1 MKRKIFSKLLMGA
14 FLIASVSSFVSC
26 KDYDD
31 DINNL
36 QKQIDAAALKAELTS
51 LQSTL
56 QAQIA
61 AAQSAADKA
70 AAAAQAAQ
78 NTANAAATKDALAAV
93 QSAAEKAG
101 ADAATAI
108 TAASQAQIAASAAQ
122 ASADAAQS
130 TANNAA
136 TKDALEVVKAAAEA
150 AQNTANNAATKDA
163 LAAVQT
169 AAEKAAADAAKSIA
183 DAAAAAQKAADA
195 AQAAQSTAS
204 VAQTAAAAAAEAAK
218 VAQNAGDAA
227 TATAKDALADAA
239 KALTEA
245 AAASKAAEAAQST
258 APAAQ
263 NAANAA
269 DASATEAKAT
279 AANGV
284 AAAGNAAA
292 QAAAALA
299 AASAAQKAAAEAKYN
314 DEAVRILIDKAQG
327 SADAA
332 AKDAKD
338 AAEAAAAAVLASA
351 AAGDDAAA
359 AKAAAAKVDEAIA
372 TATAAISEATDAKIQ
387 AAVAEA
393 MAKVP
398 ADTTAEIEKLS
409 GDLQTL
415 GSTVEK
421 LATAEGLSA
430 AVTALEGQIGGVADA
445 AAAAAVA
452 AAAGTIE
459 AAVAELYATVTSV
472 ELVGSF
478 SALDFNPDKDSQ
490 TYPLGF
496 TTSTW
501 AGIDLDF
508 IFGKQQWTATFGD
521 KETESLDDDAV
532 EKVSYKKGDDI
543 RANRALLIRVNPVN
557 AEFTK
562 DQVKFINSKLETLDE
577 IVEIGEPYRF
587 KGMLTRG
594 TSESG
599 LWVIPVNVKKDVT
612 FNKFNE
618 ITFYKSAGDW
628 KYDKSTG
635 DLETWRYD
643 QKLYAI
649 AIDNTPD
656 MDGEESIDRYVASTY
671 DIATEYVHYTPATSL
686 SANFEWTLEN
696 VDYNQNINTIHN
708 RWTSNVYNSENKPG
722 ILSKDQTN
730 AYTVVPEAMEKKWT
744 LWATNSD
751 QYKAGLVAP
760 TSAEPTKSIEKTVK
774 GSKQYNTE
782 NDLSDYRF
790 SQPYLTIKNTGD
802 NIKVE
807 LTPAL
812 QKKVEYWY
820 ISYDFEL
827 NAVESK
833 PSEWEAWQS
842 YQDGIDG
849 IYTMTRGDKAIDLQ
863 INKETAQGDVIGFRI
878 WAVNYDGSLVDPD
891 GKAFYVK
898 VGEEPEANVLNI
910 SANIMAVDA
919 TTGMALTYLT
929 DEDKTY
935 TADKNYNVST
945 ITPVNNNNFES
956 LASTYGSFTG
966 TTTIYSTGTK
976 DQTIVNGRSV
986 TVYWALLKSDK
997 KTVASNYKDVA
1008 YIKAGIAGSDLKNL
1022 KDGATLSNIVTYT
1035 DTRKDV
1041 NNKEKYTI
1049 KISVTKQ
1056 MPDDAW
1062 TKKYIFDGVIT
1073 WKTDYGWDP
1082 TSNVLTTYVKPYYD
1096 LVPQGFDYLK
1106 PKFIKGTGGA
1116 ADVFN
1121 WKWQAGATTA
1131 DVMSGWI
1138 DDAKWLNW
1146 DYSVNTNLANAGVRD
1161 IDDYIASV
1169 KAGTDL
1175 SLYKWVIEGAPTELT
1190 GTGEPATKDYTALW
1204 TSGTAD
1210 KDVADNAIVAVKAKA
1225 VREDQTLNSKLK
1237 YTYVGISARIKA
1249 VATDGTVTWEGW
1261 DLVKNAND
1269 FKTHFADAMDLLTYD
1284 TQRSYLAYDVWQEQG
1299 TGGTLPAIKTGSK
1312 NLTDNNL
1319 YIDWKGTVTGQ
1330 NWITQV
1336 QDVDVLIP
1344 VLFQLNLTD
1353 NREAAVGTIASQAFN
1368 PNTYQKFNS
1377 AALAGSLISSNLTS
1391 FLRATISA
1399 PNRVLA
1405 ENKQISGSENVNGA
1419 GIDRDRVIDGTTT
1432 SANPNINKAN
1442 RFAFDENYYRFDN
1455 PNRKATD
1462 PVVTAMK
1469 IELSGAITTYL
1480 KVSPNA
1486 TPSNMIFQKIGGVQD
1501 PHQNVS
1507 GNIKLSG
1514 YDVFGKYHEFNLPVV
1529 ILYNN

>member
-36 QKQIDAAALKAELTS
+36 QKQIDAAALKAELTT

-70 AAAAQAAQ
+70 QAAAQAAQ
-78 NTANAAATKDALAAV
+78 NTANAAATKDALDAV
-93 QSAAEKAG
+93 KSAAEKAG

-108 TAASQAQIAASAAQ
+108 AAAANAQIAANAAQ
-122 ASADAAQS
+122 TTAD
-130 TANNAA
+130 NAGS
-136 TKDALEVVKAAAEA
+136 
-150 AQNTANNAATKDA
+150 
-163 LAAVQT
+163 
-169 AAEKAAADAAKSIA
+169 AAEKAAADAAKAIS
-183 DAAAAAQKAADA
+183 DAAAAQG
-195 AQAAQSTAS
+195 TAS

-218 VAQNAGDAA
+218 VAQAAGDAA
-227 TATAKDALADAA
+227 TANAATALADAA
-239 KALTEA
+239 KAVENA
-245 AAASKAAEAAQST
+245 ATAAEAAK
-258 APAAQ
+258 AALT
-263 NAANAA
+263 NANS
-269 DASATEAKAT
+269 ASATATEAKAT
-279 AANGV
+279 AENGI
-284 AAAGNAAA
+284 AAAANAAA
-292 QAAAALA
+292 QAAEAIA
-299 AASAAQKAAAEAKYN
+299 AANAAKTAAEAAKYN

-338 AAEAAAAAVLASA
+338 AAEAAAAAVIASA
-351 AAGDDAAA
+351 AAGNDAAA
-359 AKAAAAKVDEAIA
+359 AKEAAAKVDEAIK
-372 TATAAISEATDAKIQ
+372 TATDAITEATDAKIKS
-387 AAVAEA
+387 AIAEA

-398 ADTTAEIEKLS
+398 ADTSAEIEKLS

-430 AVTALEGQIGGVADA
+430 AVTELEGKIEGAADA

-452 AAAGTIE
+452 AAAGTID
-459 AAVAELYATVTSV
+459 AAVAELYATITSV

-496 TTSTW
+496 TTATW

-628 KYDKSTG
+628 KYDKNTG

-643 QKLYAI
+643 QKLYAV

-671 DIATEYVHYTPATSL
+671 DIATEYVHYTPATVL
-686 SANFEWTLEN
+686 NAYFEWTLDNADKQGTTMIGLAGYE
-696 VDYNQNINTIHN
+696 TIHN
-708 RWTSNVYNSENKPG
+708 RWTNNVYNSENKPG

-730 AYTVVPEAMEKKWT
+730 AYTVVPAAMEKKWT
-744 LWATNSD
+744 LWATNSNE
-751 QYKAGLVAP
+751 YKAGLVAP
-760 TSAEPTKSIEKTVK
+760 TAAEPTKSIEKTVNGAK
-774 GSKQYNTE
+774 KYNTE
-782 NDLSDYRF
+782 DDGSDQRF
-790 SQPYLTIKNTGD
+790 GYSYLTIKNTGD

-812 QKKVEYWY
+812 KKKVEYWY

-919 TTGMALTYLT
+919 TTGMALSYLT

-945 ITPVNNNNFES
+945 ITKVDGNKFES

-966 TTTIYSTGTK
+966 STIIYSNGTK
-976 DQTIVNGRSV
+976 DQTIVNGKSV
-986 TVYWALLKSDK
+986 RVYWALLKSDK
-997 KTVASNYKDVA
+997 KTVANNYKDVA

-1041 NNKEKYTI
+1041 NNKEKYRI
-1049 KISVTKQ
+1049 NISVTKQ

-1062 TKKYIFDGVIT
+1062 TKKYHFDGVIT

-1082 TSNVLTTYVKPYYD
+1082 KTNVLTTYVKPYYD

-1121 WKWQAGATTA
+1121 WKWQAGAAAA
-1131 DVMSGWI
+1131 DIMSGWI

-1169 KAGTDL
+1169 KTGTDL

-1190 GTGEPATKDYTALW
+1190 GNGEPATKDYTALW

-1210 KDVADNAIVAVKAKA
+1210 TEVADNAIVAVKAKA
-1225 VREDQTLNSKLK
+1225 VREDKTLNSKLK

-1269 FKTHFADAMDLLTYD
+1269 FKTHFADAMDLLTYG
-1284 TQRSYLAYDVWQEQG
+1284 TTRTYLSYDIWQEQG
-1299 TGGTLPAIKTGSK
+1299 TGGTLPAIKTGT
-1312 NLTDNNL
+1312 NQLTDANL
-1319 YIDWKGTVTGQ
+1319 YIDWLGTCTGQ
-1330 NWITQV
+1330 NWVTQV
-1336 QDVDVLIP
+1336 QDVDPAVTN
-1344 VLFQLNLTD
+1344 VLFQLSNTD
-1353 NREAAVGTIASQAFN
+1353 KREAAVGTIPSQSFN
-1368 PNTYQKFNS
+1368 PNTYSKFN
-1377 AALAGSLISSNLTS
+1377 ATALAGALKSSNLKN
-1391 FLRATISA
+1391 FLTASISA
-1399 PNRVLA
+1399 SNKVLA
-1405 ENKQISGSENVNGA
+1405 ENKQISGSTNVNGA
-1419 GIDRDRVIDGTTT
+1419 GIDRDRATDGITT
-1432 SANPNINKAN
+1432 SSNLNINRATK
-1442 RFAFDENYYRFDN
+1442 FAFNENYYKFDN
-1455 PNRKATD
+1455 PATAT
-1462 PVVTAMK
+1462 VVENAMK

-1486 TPSNMIFQKIGGVQD
+1486 TPSNMILQKIGGVQD
-1501 PHQNVS
+1501 PHQNVT

-1529 ILYNN
+1529 ILYNR